1 MATSLH
7 ANDRAV
13 HVIDAAEKPLG
24 RIATQV
30 ATLLMG
36 KNKTSYTPNT
46 DRGDF
51 VHVKNVAKMRLTGKK
66 EEQKEYKWYTGFQ
79 GGLRSR
85 KVSAVMEK
93 NPADVL
99 ERAVKNM
106 LPKNTH
112 QTTRLRRL
120 RVTN

>member
-1 MATSLH
+1 MATPVH
-7 ANDRAV
+7 VNNRAV
-13 HVIDAAEKPLG
+13 HVIDATERPLG

-36 KNKTSYTPNT
+36 KNKASFTPNT

-51 VHVKNVAKMRLTGKK
+51 VHVKNAAKIRLTGKK
-66 EEQKEYKWYTGFQ
+66 EEQKVYKWYTGFQ

-85 KVSAVMEK
+85 KISVVKEK
-93 NPADVL
+93 NPGEML

>member
-1 MATSLH
+1 MATPVH
-7 ANDRAV
+7 ANNRAV
-13 HVIDAAEKPLG
+13 HVIDATERPLG

-36 KNKTSYTPNT
+36 KNKASFTPNT

-51 VHVKNVAKMRLTGKK
+51 VHVKNAAKIRLTGKK
-66 EEQKEYKWYTGFQ
+66 EEQKVYKWYTGFQ

-85 KVSAVMEK
+85 KISVVKEK
-93 NPADVL
+93 NPGEML

-112 QTTRLRRL
+112 QTPRLRRL